1 MTPDVLYAVGRFI
14 KPIPFAL
21 PMKLFLLALLPFAG
35 LACTSTSGTDVSS
48 TSPSRGAGVRKVAAS
63 TAGHG
68 GTVAAAASV
77 TASEM
82 TAEEVLATSVFGA
95 EDKTSK
101 TLKGT
106 HRQVAASTGSH
117 GTPIAAAAS
126 TAAIETGKAHEAEK
140 AAKAEKP

>member
-1 MTPDVLYAVGRFI
+1 MRNV
-14 KPIPFAL
+14 
-21 PMKLFLLALLPFAG
+21 AG
-35 LACTSTSGTDVSS
+35 A
-48 TSPSRGAGVRKVAAS
+48 

-68 GTVAAAASV
+68 GMVAAAASV

-82 TAEEVLATSVFGA
+82 TAEEVMATSVFGP

-117 GTPIAAAAS
+117 GTPVAAAAS
-126 TAAIETGKAHEAEK
+126 TAAIETGKAHEVEK